1 MKQGIAGGGS
11 YLILRFVFGLDWWVA
26 FPISMLIAVVVYILL
41 VAGKN

>member
-1 MKQGIAGGGS
+1 MKQAVAGGGS

-26 FPISMLIAVVVYILL
+26 FPIAMAIAVVVYFRL